1 LIIQRQDHP
10 RGAVPPTA
18 ITFVQR
24 APRGSPNRPI
34 VSTACVLLLA
44 AAGCGGD
51 ARVELSAATAIEQ
64 VAASIAV
71 AMEEYHREVNAA
83 DDLREDAVVRA
94 LVERIRRDHQDE
106 KATDAHVADFHQA
119 MRHVRQD
126 RDTEWR
132 RYVAAGDNLSA
143 LSEVTGGLR
152 RLAVESMTL
161 SDEVRRYLQTVI
173 DARSTHGKA
182 RTPDEENHGTGD

>member
-1 LIIQRQDHP
+1 LTTQQQNP
-10 RGAVPPTA
+10 WCNASPATA
-18 ITFVQR
+18 TTFVRR
-24 APRGSPNRPI
+24 ALHRSPNRHA
-34 VSTACVLLLA
+34 VFAACLLLLA
-44 AAGCGGD
+44 TTGCGGD

-71 AMEEYHREVNAA
+71 AMEEYHREVTAS
-83 DDLREDAVVRA
+83 DDHREEAVVQA

-119 MRHVRQD
+119 MQHLRQD

-132 RYVAAGDNLSA
+132 RYVAASDNLSV
-143 LSEVTGGLR
+143 LTEVTSGLR

-161 SDEVRRYLQTVI
+161 SDEVRRYLHNVI
-173 DARSTHGKA
+173 DARSTRGNA
-182 RTPDEENHGTGD
+182 RTPDEENHATGY